1 MKHKITVY
9 IAVHKETGK
18 VFKAGKQVYERVGGL
33 RAAMDAS
40 FAGLHGK
47 GRPWRELY
55 DVWAYELVDGMI
67 DVEHTGS

>member
-1 MKHKITVY
+1 MKEIEMNHKITVY

-33 RAAMDAS
+33 RAALDSS

-47 GRPWRELY
+47 GRPWREVY
-55 DVWAYELVDGMI
+55 QVVAYELTAGVI
-67 DVEHTGS
+67 Q

>member
-1 MKHKITVY
+1 MHKIIVY

-33 RAAMDAS
+33 RAALDAS

-47 GRPWRELY
+47 GRAWREVY
-55 DVWAYELVDGMI
+55 DIVAYELVGGVI
-67 DVEHTGS
+67 Q